1 MNAKYIRVTVNG
13 NTENDW
19 ASISEIRAFSKP
31 SSTDHHPGPGP
42 DPNPGQLPAGCTQD
56 KVTRIGASGYDGNTV
71 PQNVLDNNFNTR
83 WSNYGSGSYIQI
95 ELEKNDI
102 LCAVDIA
109 WHRGDVRINNFHYL
123 NFPRW

>member
-1 MNAKYIRVTVNG
+1 M
-13 NTENDW
+13 
-19 ASISEIRAFSKP
+19 
-31 SSTDHHPGPGP
+31 
-42 DPNPGQLPAGCTQD
+42 PAGCTQD

-95 ELEKNDI
+95 EVEKNDI

-109 WHRGDVRINNFHYL
+109 WHRGDVRVNQFSISTSQDGTNFTPLITDQSTKKTNSYERYL
-123 NFPRW
+123 IQDSNLNAHTFELL